1 MTDVSNM
8 AGRIEV
14 PAAGRY
20 RLDPSRCSVT
30 LHTRLFGIQPV
41 AGTMRVGTGEVVVDP
56 AIPQASVAATV
67 NAASFHTGNGRRDD
81 DVRSARFLDAQKY
94 PEFTFRADTLRQA
107 QGRWML
113 TGELTVRDV
122 SQPVTLAI
130 ESVEVAGRGL
140 RARATTR
147 IDRCAFGVTRLK
159 GIGGRFFDIE
169 LVVAADL
176 L

>member
-1 MTDVSNM
+1 VTDSTSMTR
-8 AGRIEV
+8 RIEV

-20 RLDPSRCSVT
+20 RLDPFRSSVT
-30 LHTRLFGIQPV
+30 LRTRLLGVRPMT
-41 AGTMRVGTGEVVVDP
+41 GTMRVGTGEVVVDP
-56 AIPQASVAATV
+56 ASPQASVAATV

-81 DVRSARFLDAQKY
+81 DVRSARFLDAKKY
-94 PEFTFRADTLRQA
+94 PEFTFRADSLRQA

-130 ESVEVAGRGL
+130 ESVEAADRGF

-147 IDRCAFGVTRLK
+147 IDRYAFGLTRLK
-159 GIGGRFFDIE
+159 GMGGRFFDIE
-169 LVVAADL
+169 LVVAADPL
-176 L
+176 